1 MTVDPA
7 VIPGFLLLA
16 AQLIVLAVVGF
27 VVARVA
33 LRQTDERMAL
43 AQGLVIGLALWGL
56 ITNVVLYAV
65 PGLAGA
71 AVGWGL
77 TLVLGAILAW
87 RAPHPI
93 WPRPR
98 VAAGFAVAFLVLF
111 WLALASRQLLESP
124 DPMLHLGLT
133 AWIRAGGF
141 PPELPW
147 NPGLVV
153 RYHHAADLLVGLL
166 TPPVGPDL
174 AFVQELL
181 GAYAWTSL
189 ALVVVTA
196 LLRRGSWRVALVIAP
211 LLLTAGAWTW
221 TSLGGGIL
229 QGPVPAG
236 LPAAGL
242 GASLGEIYWPSVG
255 QSGALEPTALHDVW
269 TPAFALGY
277 ALAFVV
283 LECAAR
289 SERLSWLGTLT
300 LGVLVGFIGI
310 LATSLVPVVVV
321 LWAALAAVHVMRA
334 RCAQAAVRSGAGLAL
349 AGLLLLVGG
358 GAFTGILDVA
368 PPSGL
373 ELAWDLNPRHWEA
386 LGTFEARAGGVGL
399 LGLGPIAVAGVAV
412 LLARRDQLVVT
423 LAAGAGL
430 LVLAWLVLSFPP
442 APWVLSRL
450 AGHARNLALVALL
463 LALAVRL
470 SGLGPTRPRLALCRR
485 RAARGADRLADGCGA
500 PARSRASGGERRAAG
515 QRRMGGTRV
524 ARSDHGG
531 IHAAVSAADH
541 VGAPGELYPG
551 PAPFGPYAG
560 PHPCGRARVHAR
572 VALLGRISG
581 HRPSE
586 QRGGRR
592 PWSPDLLHRP
602 GILGRPQLS

>member
-1 MTVDPA
+1 MIRA
-7 VIPGFLLLA
+7 VILGLLLLA
-16 AQLIVLAVVGF
+16 AEFAALAVVGF

-33 LRQTDERMAL
+33 LRQDDDRVAL
-43 AQGLVIGLALWGL
+43 AQGIVIGLALWGL
-56 ITNVVLYAV
+56 ITNFVLYAV

-77 TLVLGAILAW
+77 MLILGTVLAW
-87 RAPHPI
+87 RAPHSI

-124 DPMLHLGLT
+124 DPMLHLGLA

-189 ALVVVTA
+189 ALVVATA

-221 TSLGGGIL
+221 TNLGGGIL

-236 LPAAGL
+236 LPAAGF
-242 GASLGEIYWPSVG
+242 GPSLADIYWPSAG
-255 QSGALEPTALHDVW
+255 SPGALEPTALHDIW
-269 TPAFALGY
+269 TPAFTFGY
-277 ALAFVV
+277 VLAFVV
-283 LECAAR
+283 LERAAR

-321 LWAALAAVHVMRA
+321 LWAALAAVHVMRT

-349 AGLLLLVGG
+349 AGLLLLGGG

-368 PPSGL
+368 PPSGP

-386 LGTFEARAGGVGL
+386 LGTFDARPGGVGL
-399 LGLGPIAVAGVAV
+399 LGLGPIVVAGIAV
-412 LLARRDQLVVT
+412 ILARRDRLVVA

-463 LALAVRL
+463 LALAARL
-470 SGLGPTRPRLALCRR
+470 SVLGPVRWHYALAALVVGLIAWPTVVGPVRGLGQAVGSGVQLAK
-485 RAARGADRLADGCGA
+485 
-500 PARSRASGGERRAAG
+500 
-515 QRRMGGTRV
+515 RRMGGARV

-541 VGAPGELYPG
+541 VGSAWRAISGTSPRWTLCGTTPLWTRACSRPSG
-551 PAPFGPYAG
+551 PIG
-560 PHPCGRARVHAR
+560 PHLWPPAVRTTRGSP
-572 VALLGRISG
+572 ALVT
-581 HRPSE
+581 
-586 QRGGRR
+586 
-592 PWSPDLLHRP
+592 
-602 GILGRPQLS
+602 

>member
-7 VIPGFLLLA
+7 VIPGLLLLA
-16 AQLIVLAVVGF
+16 AEFAALAVVGF

-33 LRQTDERMAL
+33 LRQDDDRVAL
-43 AQGLVIGLALWGL
+43 AQGIVIGLALWGL
-56 ITNVVLYAV
+56 ITNFVLYAV

-77 TLVLGAILAW
+77 TLILGTVLAW
-87 RAPHPI
+87 RARRAI
-93 WPRPR
+93 SLRPR
-98 VAAGFAVAFLVLF
+98 VAAAFAAAFLVLF

-124 DPMLHLGLT
+124 DPMLHLGLA

-236 LPAAGL
+236 LPAAGF
-242 GASLGEIYWPSVG
+242 GASLADIYWPSAG
-255 QSGALEPTALHDVW
+255 SSGALEPTALHDIW
-269 TPAFALGY
+269 TPAFTFGY

-283 LECAAR
+283 LERAAR

-310 LATSLVPVVVV
+310 LATSLVPVVLV
-321 LWAALAAVHVMRA
+321 LWAALAAVHVMRT

-349 AGLLLLVGG
+349 AGLLLLGGG

-373 ELAWDLNPRHWEA
+373 ELAWDVNPRHWEA
-386 LGTFEARAGGVGL
+386 LGTFDARPGGVGL
-399 LGLGPIAVAGVAV
+399 LGLGPIVVAGVAV
-412 LLARRDQLVVT
+412 LLGPARSAGGGAGGGRRPAAAGLAGPELSTGAVGAEPPGGACPQSGAGGAAARARSSPLRSGASALALRARRT
-423 LAAGAGL
+423 A
-430 LVLAWLVLSFPP
+430 
-442 APWVLSRL
+442 
-450 AGHARNLALVALL
+450 
-463 LALAVRL
+463 
-470 SGLGPTRPRLALCRR
+470 C
-485 RAARGADRLADGCGA
+485 GADRLADGG
-500 PARSRASGGERRAAG
+500 
-515 QRRMGGTRV
+515 
-524 ARSDHGG
+524 
-531 IHAAVSAADH
+531 
-541 VGAPGELYPG
+541 
-551 PAPFGPYAG
+551 AG
-560 PHPCGRARVHAR
+560 PCGVSGKRLGAACSWPTPDGWSESRSIRPRRNPRSGFSCRPCRSAWRA
-572 VALLGRISG
+572 ISG
-581 HRPSE
+581 TSPLWTLCGTTPLWTRACSRPSGPIGPHLWPPAVRTT
-586 QRGGRR
+586 RG
-592 PWSPDLLHRP
+592 SPALVT
-602 GILGRPQLS
+602 